1 MGRNVYC
8 SDNVAY
14 RQFVYNT
21 LKAILQEVGDVDIG
35 EHIAF
40 VQNTLNEI
48 LSGVT
53 LEAGDIRYG
62 ASAFGVVGTFTE
74 AEEDDDP
81 ATAGDIVVGKVAYV
95 NGEKIVGTLE
105 IEEDEEVE

>member
-74 AEEDDDP
+74 AGED
-81 ATAGDIVVGKVAYV
+81 AAVAEDIALGKIAYV
-95 NGEKIVGTLE
+95 NGQKIVGTLE
-105 IEEDEEVE
+105 LGESD